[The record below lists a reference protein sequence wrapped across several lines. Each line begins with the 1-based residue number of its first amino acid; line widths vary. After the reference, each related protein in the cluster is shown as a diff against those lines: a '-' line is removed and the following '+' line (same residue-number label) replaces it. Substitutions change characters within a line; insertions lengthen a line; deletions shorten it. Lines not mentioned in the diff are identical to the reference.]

1 MKRLAWSLVL
11 LAGYAPAQRLDPVQW
26 TLSSEAAKAPPGAS
40 IPLKLTA
47 KLEEGWHLY
56 SLTTP
61 PGGPNPTTAVIAE
74 NAAVASTK
82 IYQPKPERKFDQ
94 NFGVDTETFD
104 KEAVFWLDTSIKKDA
119 EIGRASC
126 RERVSPR
133 V

>member
-1 MKRLAWSLVL
+1 MKLWVVIFFAASLQ
-11 LAGYAPAQRLDPVQW
+11 AQRLDPVQW
-26 TLSSEAAKAPPGAS
+26 TLTSESAKAPPGAS

-82 IYQPKPERKFDQ
+82 IYQPKPERKFDH
-94 NFGVDTETFD
+94 
-104 KEAVFWLDTSIKKDA
+104 L
-119 EIGRASC
+119 RC
-126 RERVSPR
+126 RHRNI
-133 V
+133 